1 MINPSLQNNLELSS
15 KIQRARIPK
24 SLPRIQGI
32 EIATLFLPCNAIGG
46 DLYDVV
52 QISEDMLAFYILDIS
67 SQGVSSTLIA
77 SLVKVM
83 LQECLNTLTS
93 PEVILNRINTELIRN
108 ISTDFFI
115 TAFVAVLDLHNNRL
129 TYCNAGHT
137 YPFIFRKN
145 EKKIIQ
151 LQASNV
157 FLGVYKDTKFENE
170 SIYLIPEDMILL
182 FTDGLYTLFRDEK
195 DLLGREQLEAFI
207 LNGKFTSPA
216 DLIKKYKTRYK
227 KTVRKK
233 EQIDDITA
241 VIIEVLTQSRRDKIK
256 TDLGFVKNDPM
267 YLQFLSYYEEIDTV
281 LANLLRDMDNI
292 GYSDESIRKMKLT
305 VTELL
310 ANAIGHGNE
319 GDNAKKVTMGHLA
332 KEPYV
337 TVAIMDE
344 GNGFNFNNIPDP
356 TLPENLIK
364 DRGRGLYIV
373 GHYVD
378 EMHFNKKGNRILIR
392 KYRTDRKKNAPD

>member
-1 MINPSLQNNLELSS
+1 MIHSSTKNNLELSS
-15 KIQRARIPK
+15 KIQRALIPK

-32 EIATLFLPCNAIGG
+32 EIASLFLPCNAIGG

-52 QISEDMLAFYILDIS
+52 LISEDMVAFYILDIS
-67 SQGVSSTLIA
+67 SQGIPSALIA
-77 SLVKVM
+77 SLAKVTFH
-83 LQECLNTLTS
+83 ECLYTLTS
-93 PEVILNRINTELIRN
+93 PEVILNRINTELIRT
-108 ISTDFFI
+108 IPTDFFI
-115 TAFVAVLDLHNNRL
+115 TAFVAVLDLHNNKL

-137 YPFIFRKN
+137 YPFIFRKS
-145 EKKIIQ
+145 EKRIIQ
-151 LQASNV
+151 LQVSNV

-170 SIYLIPEDMILL
+170 SIYLIPEDIILL
-182 FTDGLYTLFRDEK
+182 FTDGLYTLFRNEK
-195 DLLGREQLEAFI
+195 DILGREQLETFI
-207 LNGKFTSPA
+207 LNGKYRSPA
-216 DLIKKYKTRYK
+216 DLIKKYKTLYK
-227 KTVRKK
+227 KTVRKQ

-241 VIIEVLTQSRRDKIK
+241 LIIEVLTQSRREKIK
-256 TDLGFVKNDPM
+256 TDLGFDKNDPM

-292 GYSDESIRKMKLT
+292 GYSNESIRKMKLT
-305 VTELL
+305 ITELL
-310 ANAIGHGNE
+310 ANAIGHGNK
-319 GDNAKKVTMGHLA
+319 GDHSKKVTMGHLV

-344 GNGFNFNNIPDP
+344 GKGFNFHNIPDP

-378 EMHFNKKGNRILIR
+378 EIHFNKKGNRILIR
-392 KYRTDRKKNAPD
+392 KYRTARKKNDQD